1 MFEWHRKLRRRLGR
15 FRGIGVTSPGLGLV
29 GASVKN
35 SPMSAQVYPAK
46 PTFRTRSERDFFNAL
61 LPQLGDDD
69 IVFANLELT
78 NDVEG
83 DVEIDFAVLLKDFG
97 LVVIEV
103 KGGHITHDGKDWIQ
117 SDKQSSRT
125 ITPVAQARR
134 NLYTV
139 RDYIMRK
146 WSLGALRCEW
156 MVAFPDTNI
165 VDPQDPGLPISRIIQ
180 RKQLDQMMS
189 SFKAN
194 LNTQR
199 TTPLPNFDGWVGI
212 AAKTLLPVVALK
224 TNPEAVLGNNYEFIR
239 SLTHEREMYLDQ
251 LAENNRYYVKGPA
264 GSGKTWLAFMQAQR
278 WSAEGKKVAIFA
290 YNRGVIT
297 YLERKNAELPEDQ
310 RISHIGTFHGYAES
324 LGTTAGEPK
333 NYGDAV
339 DRYRDGLLGAA
350 NALTIDE
357 KFDCIV
363 VDEAQDFMPSWWE
376 VLELALKD
384 SKTGKLALFGDDQ
397 QMVFGD
403 RPDPQGNFAN
413 LRLLENLRNSQQ
425 IAAAIGNF
433 IERPAIARGPNAFDV
448 EYVVVPNDEKVFD
461 WADDQV
467 ANLTDVEQWELR
479 EIALLTTE
487 RRHEEHK
494 RRADGDRAEHWDS
507 LWSEDSVFYCSVS
520 GFKGLERPV
529 VVLAVDGFHEGVDP
543 KDVLYVGM
551 SRARD
556 KLIVV
561 ARQHEMDLIH
571 SIQNAEK

>member
-1 MFEWHRKLRRRLGR
+1 
-15 FRGIGVTSPGLGLV
+15 
-29 GASVKN
+29 
-35 SPMSAQVYPAK
+35 MSAKVYPAK
-46 PTFRTRSERDFFNAL
+46 PTFRSRSERDFFNAL
-61 LPQLGDDD
+61 LPQLGQEDV
-69 IVFANLELT
+69 VFANLELT

-83 DVEIDFAVLLKDFG
+83 DIEIDFAVLLKDFG

-103 KGGHITHDGKDWIQ
+103 KGGHISHDGANWIQ
-117 SDKQSSRT
+117 SDKQSSRV

-139 RDYIMRK
+139 RDFITRK
-146 WSLGALRCEW
+146 WSLGVLRCDW

-165 VDPQDPGLPISRIIQ
+165 VDPHDPGLPIARIIQ
-180 RKQLDQMMS
+180 KTQLDKMMS

-194 LNTQR
+194 LNSQR
-199 TTPLPNFDGWVGI
+199 TTPLPSFDGWVEI

-224 TNPEAVLGNNYEFIR
+224 TNPEAVLGNNYEFVR

-297 YLERKNAELPEDQ
+297 YLERKNAELPENQ
-310 RISHIGTFHGYAES
+310 RVNLVSTFHGYAES

-333 NYGDAV
+333 NYGDAI
-339 DRYRDGLLGAA
+339 DRYRDGLLAAA
-350 NALTIDE
+350 NSLTLND
-357 KFDCIV
+357 KFDAIV

-376 VLELALKD
+376 VLEIALKD
-384 SKTGKLALFGDDQ
+384 PATGKMALFGDDQ

-425 IAAAIGNF
+425 IAGAIANF
-433 IERPAIARGPNAFDV
+433 IDRPAIARGPHAFEV
-448 EYVVVPNDEKVFD
+448 EYVTVPDDEEVFEI
-461 WADDQV
+461 ADDQV
-467 ANLTDVEQWELR
+467 ASLTDVEQWELR

-487 RRHEEHK
+487 RRHQEHK
-494 RRADGDRAEHWDS
+494 RRADGDRDDHWDS
-507 LWSEDSVFYCSVS
+507 LWNEDSVFYCSVS

-561 ARQHEMDLIH
+561 ARQNEMDLIH
-571 SIQNAEK
+571 TIQNVEK

>member
-1 MFEWHRKLRRRLGR
+1 
-15 FRGIGVTSPGLGLV
+15 
-29 GASVKN
+29 
-35 SPMSAQVYPAK
+35 MSAQVYPAN
-46 PTFRTRSERDFFNAL
+46 PTFRTRAERDFFSAL
-61 LPQLGDDD
+61 LPQLGDADV
-69 IVFANLELT
+69 VFANLELT

-103 KGGHITHDGKDWIQ
+103 KGGHISHDGTNWIQ
-117 SDKQSSRT
+117 SDKQSSRI

-134 NLYTV
+134 NLYTL
-139 RDYIMRK
+139 RDFILRK

-165 VDPQDPGLPISRIIQ
+165 VDPQDPGLPVSRIIQ
-180 RKQLDQMMS
+180 KKQLNLMMS

-194 LNTQR
+194 LNSQR
-199 TTPLPNFDGWVGI
+199 TTPLPSFDKWVEV

-224 TNPEAVLGNNYEFIR
+224 TSPEAVLGNNYEFIR
-239 SLTHEREMYLDQ
+239 SLTHEREMYLEQ
-251 LAENNRYYVKGPA
+251 LAENNRYYIKGPA

-297 YLERKNAELPEDQ
+297 YLERKNEELAEDQ
-310 RISHIGTFHGYAES
+310 RIHHIGTFHGYAES

-333 NYGDAV
+333 HYGDPV
-339 DRYRDGLLGAA
+339 DRYREGLLAA
-350 NALTIDE
+350 VRKLTEDQ
-357 KFDCIV
+357 KFDAIV
-363 VDEAQDFMPSWWE
+363 VDEAQDFMPAWWE

-384 SKTGKLALFGDDQ
+384 ATTGKLALFGDDQ

-403 RPDPQGNFAN
+403 RPDPRGNLAH

-433 IERPAIARGPNAFDV
+433 IERPAIARGPHAFEV
-448 EYVVVPNDEKVFD
+448 EYVIVPEDEKVFD
-461 WADDQV
+461 IADDQV
-467 ANLTDVEQWELR
+467 AHLTDIEKWEPR

-494 RRADGDRAEHWDS
+494 RRALADRVEHWDS
-507 LWSEDSVFYCSVS
+507 LWNEDSVFYCSVS

-529 VVLAVDGFHEGVDP
+529 IVLAVDGFHEGVDP

-561 ARQHEMDLIH
+561 ARQQEMDLIR